1 MFLFNNR
8 VKKTLSDVGIR
19 STVGVMVILFSFYY
33 FCATVWSL
41 AFVFG
46 CPNIRKQLGAVEG
59 ATVQL
64 HNECEMIAGKGEK

>member
-8 VKKTLSDVGIR
+8 VMLGYA
-19 STVGVMVILFSFYY
+19 STVGVMVILFSFHY

-46 CPNIRKQLGAVEG
+46 CPNIRKQLEAVEG
-59 ATVQL
+59 AAVQL
-64 HNECEMIAGKGEK
+64 HNEWEMIAGKGGK